1 MDLNFDFVTGLA
13 IALGLAL
20 VLLRAS
26 IHILPEYE
34 RGVLFRLGRVTGAAR
49 GPGLIFIIPIV
60 DRLVRVSLRTV
71 TLDIPPQD
79 VITKDNVTV
88 RVNAVAYFR
97 VLDAN
102 QAILEIEDFGFAT
115 AQVAQTTL
123 RSIVGQVELDELLIN
138 RDEINRQLQQII
150 DSLTDP
156 WGVKVSLVEIKDVEL
171 PDSMRR
177 AMARQAES
185 ERDRRAK
192 VIHALGE
199 QEAAA
204 NLAEAARLMDDRPAA
219 MQLRLLQT
227 MAEISSEQSSTI
239 IFPLPMELLRALE
252 SMGNSDRRS

>member
-1 MDLNFDFVTGLA
+1 MDLDLLVGLG
-13 IALGLAL
+13 IAAAVAL
-20 VLLRAS
+20 VILQAA

-34 RGVLFRLGRVTGAAR
+34 RGVLFRLGRVTGGAR

-60 DRLVRVSLRTV
+60 DKLLRVSLRTV

-79 VITKDNVTV
+79 IITKDNVTV

-97 VLDAN
+97 VIDPN
-102 QAILEIEDFGFAT
+102 KAILEIEDFAFAT
-115 AQVAQTTL
+115 GQVAQTTL

-138 RDEINRQLQQII
+138 RDEINRQLQEII

-171 PDSMRR
+171 PDAMRR

-199 QEAAA
+199 EEAAA
-204 NLAEAARLMDDRPAA
+204 TLAEAARLLEDRPAA

-227 MAEISSEQSSTI
+227 MTEISAEQSSTI
-239 IFPLPMELLRALE
+239 IFPLPMELLRVMDMLKPQ
-252 SMGNSDRRS
+252 SDEE